1 MMYIGKKIFLV
12 ACLSA
17 TVFSH
22 ARGVEMEDS
31 RAAEDR
37 RVFADA
43 LFSREMYKQAS
54 EEYARLIRDFPDA
67 PELDRSYFRMGEAL
81 RLIGKN
87 DLAERAFLVAVKKG
101 GEYKLRSLF
110 KRAALFLEMGQ
121 TDAAVELFAQLL
133 NEKLTPDIH
142 EYSLYYYGEAL
153 TDVGRHVE
161 AAEQLEKLIST
172 YPKSSMTAYAKLSL
186 GRIYALPGEAN
197 KLELSRKYLKEATV
211 DPPTPRIGAEAL
223 FLLARAEFTAGNYK
237 EASNY
242 FSEME
247 KKYPDDMRLAE
258 SRLQAA
264 WAYSN
269 AGLYDAAAKSCEAA
283 LNSEAAKD
291 MTNEVRSEYMYIR
304 AGAEFQ
310 LLRYEEA
317 IVWYKKVREA
327 APNGPLAS
335 AAQYQAALSA
345 FRLAKHDEAMEALS
359 PILADAEFRERALWL
374 MAEAAVGKK
383 NSSVAIQYYKLLVT
397 EFPDGPYAPDAL
409 YRLGHQL
416 VLAEAPA
423 EASVYFLQLASK
435 YPESALAPKS
445 LFASATSLEKADR
458 GETALRDWEEYI
470 KRYPNDEGMPEALFR
485 KASVEMQLDRKTE
498 ALATL
503 DSLLQKFPKT
513 PRVPDAHFWRAQLLR
528 EKNSLKDAEAALRA
542 SLATNPSD
550 DIKREARFSLAMVLL
565 QGGREAEAAVIFQEL
580 VDDPIRAKFTPQQF
594 AWLSDYQ
601 FRKKDYENSAKT
613 ASLLVEQTEDKT
625 WEQAGWTLVG
635 KALRASGK
643 NDEAEAAFRK
653 AVEIETPSQSLAQ
666 ATLWLAEILLEKGK
680 AKEAEAFFRIAVARA
695 SAPELQP
702 YRIYAYAGLGHS
714 ALAEGRREDGVKYL
728 MTVSLLYKDE
738 ALLPPIMAETV
749 ALLDEIGLKDE
760 AARIRSELI
769 RIYPNSQEAKNIAS
783 PPAGE
788 EGKE

>member
-1 MMYIGKKIFLV
+1 MKDIGKKIFLA
-12 ACLSA
+12 ACLVA
-17 TVFSH
+17 TAFSQGR
-22 ARGVEMEDS
+22 AAEPEDF

-54 EEYARLIRDFPDA
+54 VEYARLIKDFPGS
-67 PELDRSYFRMGEAL
+67 PELDRSYFRLGEAL
-81 RLIGKN
+81 RLTGNKLDAANI
-87 DLAERAFLVAVKKG
+87 FLRTAKLG
-101 GEYKLRSLF
+101 GEYRLRAMF
-110 KRAALFLEMGQ
+110 KRAALFMEMDQ
-121 TDAAVELFAQLL
+121 KESAVELFAELL

-142 EYSLYYYGEAL
+142 EYSLYYYGESMA
-153 TDVGRHVE
+153 DVGRHAAAAVE
-161 AAEQLEKLIST
+161 LEKLLST
-172 YPKSSMTAYAKLSL
+172 YPKSGMAAYAKLSL
-186 GRIYALPGEAN
+186 GRIYAMPGEVN
-197 KLELSRKYLKEATV
+197 NLERSRKYLNEASV
-211 DPPTPRIGAEAL
+211 NPPTPRVGAEAL

-237 EASNY
+237 EAAIY
-242 FSEME
+242 FSELE
-247 KKYPDDMRLAE
+247 KKYPGDMRLAE

-283 LNSEAAKD
+283 LDSDAVKD
-291 MTNEVRSEYMYIR
+291 MTPSVRSEYMYIR

-317 IVWYKKVREA
+317 IVWYKKVRETD
-327 APNGPLAS
+327 PDGPLAS

-345 FRLAKHDEAMEALS
+345 FRLAKHDKAMEVLS

-383 NSSVAIQYYKLLVT
+383 DASIAIQYYKLLVT
-397 EFPDGPYAPDAL
+397 EYPDGPYAPDAL

-416 VLAEAPA
+416 VLADVPS
-423 EASVYFLQLASK
+423 EASVYFLQLAEK
-435 YPESALAPKS
+435 FPDSALAPKA

-470 KRYPNDEGMPEALFR
+470 KRYPKDEGMPEALFR
-485 KASVEMQLDRKTE
+485 KASVEMRLDRKTE

-542 SLATNPSD
+542 SLAANPSD
-550 DIKREARFSLAMVLL
+550 DIRREARFSLAMVLL

-625 WEQAGWTLVG
+625 WEQAGLTLSG
-635 KALRASGK
+635 KALRAAGK

-653 AVEIETPSQSLAQ
+653 ALEIETPSQSLAQ

-680 AKEAEAFFRIAVARA
+680 AKEAETYFRIAVAR
-695 SAPELQP
+695 SADPELQS
-702 YRIYAYAGLGHS
+702 YRIYAYAGIGHS
-714 ALAEGRREDGVKYL
+714 ALAEGRKEDAVKYL
-728 MTVSLLYKDE
+728 MTVSLLYKDDL
-738 ALLPPIMAETV
+738 LLPPIMAETI
-749 ALLDEIGLKDE
+749 ALLDEMGLKEE
-760 AARIRSELI
+760 AARIRSELSK
-769 RIYPNSQEAKNIAS
+769 IYPNSQEAKDIAAS
-783 PPAGE
+783 A
-788 EGKE
+788 GKEGGS